1 MNKNIISHFKTI
13 TEHRLLVMRYCF
25 RIGLY
30 YQGLTHDLSKY
41 SPSEFLPGTRYYQGY
56 RSPNDAERRDIGY
69 STAWIHHKGRN
80 RHHMEYWTDYSL
92 EYKDG
97 MLHGV
102 KMPLKYVLEM
112 FCDRLAACR
121 TYNGDKYTQDM
132 AYNYFMKGG
141 VSPLLHPETAKF
153 LGKLLYMVKVKGED
167 YTIGY
172 IRHYRKHHK
181 DY

>member
-1 MNKNIISHFKTI
+1 MNTHIISHFKTI
-13 TEHRLLVMRYCF
+13 TEHRLLVMKYCF
-25 RIGLY
+25 RIGLI

-41 SPSEFLPGTRYYQGY
+41 SPSEFIPGMKYYQGF
-56 RSPNDAERRDIGY
+56 RSPNDAERREIGF

-92 EYKDG
+92 TQKDG

-141 VSPLLHPETAKF
+141 VSPLLHSETAKF
-153 LGKLLYMVKVKGED
+153 LGRLLYMVKVKGED
-167 YTIGY
+167 YTITY

-181 DY
+181 TY